1 MSPLRAY
8 FLFLICFCLSA
19 AAFGGGAEAATR
31 ADQQR
36 LLAAMQRA
44 PTDYDITLQYVRVST
59 ELEDYE
65 AAIGALER
73 LLFYNPDLSRAKV
86 ELGMLY
92 FRMGSYENAA
102 HSFRAAGAAADL
114 DPALRNRVD
123 AYLPQAEKQL
133 SPMRWTGYL
142 QTGLRYQSNVSA
154 LPDTGLLQVL
164 GNSVP
169 LTNASQKSDWNG
181 FALVTIGNDYDLQDQ
196 HGDTIETRFT
206 GYGTKQFTLS
216 SLDLGYVEASI
227 GPRIGIAPNNWANV
241 SVKPYIVGDLSWIG
255 GSQYL
260 NSGGA
265 GISLRMQ
272 PWSVF
277 TIEPGFEWRRLS
289 VNNNIFGSTGSGI
302 GSVTALGSGDIF
314 IVSIAGSYKIND
326 WISIEARPLYARAQA
341 FNPWQSFDQG
351 GFDAGLRWEFAPP
364 VPTMPRRWMV
374 MPYVQVLCAAFD
386 QTDPAVNPNVLRRDI
401 DYHFG
406 VLADMPINAYFGVS
420 GMLQY
425 ARNDSNISNFRY
437 TNISVMFGPNA
448 RF

>member
-1 MSPLRAY
+1 
-8 FLFLICFCLSA
+8 
-19 AAFGGGAEAATR
+19 
-31 ADQQR
+31 
-36 LLAAMQRA
+36 MQHA

-73 LLFYNPDLSRAKV
+73 LLFYNPDLTRAKV

-102 HSFRAAGAAADL
+102 HYFRAAGAAPDL
-114 DPALRNRVD
+114 DPTLRNRVD

-133 SPMRWTGYL
+133 SPSRWTGYL

-154 LPDTGLLQVL
+154 LPDVGLLQVL
-164 GNSVP
+164 GNNVP
-169 LTNASQKSDWNG
+169 LTNPSQKSDWNG
-181 FALVTIGNDYDLQDQ
+181 FALVTIGNDFDLQNQ

-206 GYGTKQFTLS
+206 GYGTKQFELS

-241 SVKPYIVGDLSWIG
+241 SVKPYIVGNLSWVG

-272 PWSVF
+272 PWSAF

-289 VNNNIFGSTGSGI
+289 VNNNVFGSTGSGI

-326 WISIEARPLYARAQA
+326 WISIEARPVYARAQA
-341 FNPWQSFDQG
+341 FNPWQSFDQA

-364 VPTMPRRWMV
+364 VSSMPRRWTV

-386 QTDPAVNPNVLRRDI
+386 QPDPAVNPNVLRRDT

-406 VLADMPINAYFGVS
+406 VLADLPINANFGVS

-425 ARNDSNISNFRY
+425 ARTDSNISNFRY
-437 TNISVMFGPNA
+437 NNVSVMFGPNA